1 MFGMGLNIVAK
12 SDLTTGNRKYAS
24 YVCHSGEL
32 TFVFTAAYS
41 KRLDQ
46 EGSAEPHPD
55 FDHDRLNA
63 FVAKHGLAVRAVG
76 IRVGDAR
83 KAWEAF
89 TSPSNGGVGVL
100 PPQTLTDKAT
110 GTVTTMCEVQ
120 LYADTVLRFMSGDF
134 AGPALPNYEPVPVV
148 VENSCG
154 LQRIDHIVSNVPHL
168 FTAVDYLM
176 NATGFHEF
184 SEFTAEDVGTVD
196 SGLNS
201 MVLANNN
208 EMVLLPVNE
217 PTFGTKRKS
226 QIQNFL
232 EHNDGAGVQH
242 LALKTDDIFAT
253 MDELKKRG
261 ALGGF
266 DFMPAPG
273 PDYYAKVPDRIGHD
287 VLTKQQLADLQR
299 LGLLADKDMQGVL
312 LQVFTKPVGD
322 RPTIFCEIIQRIGC
336 DVDAETKKKV
346 EQKGGC
352 GGFGK
357 GNFTELFKSIED
369 FEKQQEAAVHK

>member
-1 MFGMGLNIVAK
+1 MFGMGLNIVEK

-24 YVCHSGEL
+24 YVVNSGEL

-41 KRLDQ
+41 KNLDN
-46 EGSAEPHPD
+46 EGSSEPHPD
-55 FDHDRLNA
+55 FDADRHNA
-63 FVAKHGLAVRAVG
+63 FVAQHGLAVRAVG
-76 IRVGDAR
+76 IRVGDAT
-83 KAWEAF
+83 EAYAKF
-89 TSPSNGGVGVL
+89 TANGGEGVL
-100 PPQTLTDKAT
+100 EPRILTDRASGKV
-110 GTVTTMCEVQ
+110 TVMCEVK
-120 LYADTVLRFMSGDF
+120 LFNNTVLRFMSGDY
-134 AGPALPNYEPVPVV
+134 AGYCLPNYESVPVTV
-148 VENSCG
+148 QNSCG

-176 NATGFHEF
+176 AATGFHEF

-201 MVLANNN
+201 MVLANNS

-242 LALKTDDIFAT
+242 IALKTDDIFAT
-253 MDELKKRG
+253 MEELKKRT
-261 ALGGF
+261 AIGGF

-273 PDYYAKVPDRIGHD
+273 PAYYAKVPSRIGED
-287 VLTKQQLADLQR
+287 VLTKKQLDDLQR
-299 LGLLADKDMQGVL
+299 LGLLADKDQQGVL

-336 DVDAETKKKV
+336 DIDEETKQKV

-357 GNFTELFKSIED
+357 GNFSELFKSIED
-369 FEKQQEAAVHK
+369 FEKQQEVQVKK